1 MTSFMN
7 SDVKLFLSLQISD
20 LEKHPVWEV
29 IIDNE
34 AEEVSVF
41 PVADVPVLDLT
52 GRIIGTT
59 VRLAN
64 GQSVW
69 AILSYLDTQDARK
82 SELFLLL
89 NLEKNGA
96 WFALARYWD
105 VDREERGPEAI
116 ARFLGLQ
123 VDEVFPIAYDV
134 TKYAQGERSALVG
147 VVPREPREKLPRDEI
162 IRLAVP

>member
-96 WFALARYWD
+96 WFALARNWD
-105 VDREERGPEAI
+105 VDREGRGAEDI
-116 ARFLGLQ
+116 ARFL
-123 VDEVFPIAYDV
+123 
-134 TKYAQGERSALVG
+134 
-147 VVPREPREKLPRDEI
+147 
-162 IRLAVP
+162 